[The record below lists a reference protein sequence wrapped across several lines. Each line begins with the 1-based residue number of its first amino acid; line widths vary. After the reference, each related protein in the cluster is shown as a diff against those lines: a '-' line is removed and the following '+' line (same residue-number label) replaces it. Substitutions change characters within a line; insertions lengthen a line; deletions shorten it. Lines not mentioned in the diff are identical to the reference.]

1 MRNTLLLAALTAAIM
16 ASVAFAQRRTPENQS
31 VDSETKIFIGQTVD
45 DAKKA
50 LSSRQIKFGE
60 DGFALRQWSP
70 DGANLF
76 AHIDENHTSACIYYS
91 KSRSQVIRLDMVFFQ
106 SRQGNRADRVWLS
119 ATELQLNA
127 DRTYSVKF
135 KAPLTD
141 EELKKLE
148 EDRPRPQSPAKKPQ
162 KARRTQ
168 K

>member
-16 ASVAFAQRRTPENQS
+16 VSAAFAQRRTPGNQS
-31 VDSETKIFIGQTVD
+31 VDSETKIFIGQTLA

-50 LSSRQIKFGE
+50 LSGRQIEFGE
-60 DGFALRQWSP
+60 GGFALRKWSP

-91 KSRSQVIRLDMVFFQ
+91 KSRSQVTRLDMVFSQ
-106 SRQGNRADRVWLS
+106 SRQSNGADRVWLS

-141 EELKKLE
+141 EELRKLE
-148 EDRPRPQSPAKKPQ
+148 EDRPAQSSAKPLQ
-162 KARRTQ
+162 KARRKQ